1 MKYRQGFVTNSSS
14 TSFIIAIKGTYHDIG
29 KYLEVDEKWR
39 KYIAHSIERFFTE
52 IGYDESELEEIE
64 VIEDKDRHRDADS
77 SYAHDNKDKIK
88 QLLADGFSVYRKTYN
103 HHNQQANE
111 LLKIISDN
119 KNIILIDRYDG

>member
-1 MKYRQGFVTNSSS
+1 MKQRQGFVTNSSS

-39 KYIAHSIERFFTE
+39 KYIAHSIDRFLTE
-52 IGYDESELEEIE
+52 IGYDESDLEEIYS
-64 VIEDKDRHRDADS
+64 IEDNANDQSDEIQHSHAKKARI
-77 SYAHDNKDKIK
+77 N
-88 QLLADGFSVYRKTYN
+88 QLLSDGYSVYRKTYN

-119 KNIILIDRYDG
+119 KNIILLDKYES